1 MTTVQPSKTELRASI
16 RAVRA
21 AIPEPVRREAAI
33 RDAAGALGLTG
44 VVGARG
50 VLAYGAMPEE
60 LDASPLVRRLSQ
72 SGARIAYPRVCGP
85 GELTLHWSDTCEL
98 EPGYCGLL
106 EPPAGSDEASLDEI
120 GLVLVPGVAFDA
132 ECHRLGMG
140 GGFYDRL
147 LAALPPTTLKIALAF
162 DEQIVDAVPCE
173 EHDAMLDAVVTPSRI
188 FRRGKP
194 PTDRP

>member
-1 MTTVQPSKTELRASI
+1 MPVQHAKADLRA
-16 RAVRA
+16 AVRGARA
-21 AIPEPVRREAAI
+21 AIPVPERREAAI

-50 VLAYGAMPEE
+50 VLAYCAMPEE
-60 LDASPLVRRLSQ
+60 LDPSSLVRRLSQ

-85 GELTLHWSDTCEL
+85 GELTLHWGDTCEL

-106 EPPAGSDEASLDEI
+106 EPPAGSEQATLREI

-132 ECHRLGMG
+132 ECNRLGMG

-147 LAALPPTTLKIALAF
+147 LAALPPTTLRIALAF

-188 FRRGKP
+188 FRRGKAP
-194 PTDRP
+194 SDRS

>member
-1 MTTVQPSKTELRASI
+1 MTPVGPSKSELRAL
-16 RAVRA
+16 VRA
-21 AIPEPVRREAAI
+21 ARAAVPGPARREAAI
-33 RDAAGALGLTG
+33 RDAAGAAGLTG

-50 VLAYGAMPEE
+50 VLSYCATPDE
-60 LDASPLVRRLSQ
+60 LDPSPLTRMLSQ

-85 GELTLHWSDTCEL
+85 GALTLHWGDACEL

-106 EPPAGSDEASLDEI
+106 EPPAGSEEAALAEI

-147 LAALPPTTLKIALAF
+147 LAALAPTTLKVGLAF

-173 EHDAMLDAVVTPSRI
+173 AHDVTLDAVVTPRRI
-188 FRRGKP
+188 FRRGRP
-194 PTDRP
+194 ATDRP

>member
-1 MTTVQPSKTELRASI
+1 MEPTKAELRALV
-16 RAVRA
+16 RATRA
-21 AIPEPVRREAAI
+21 AIPLPERRQAAI
-33 RDAAGALGLTG
+33 RDAAGAAGLTG

-50 VLAYGAMPEE
+50 VLSYCATPEE
-60 LDASPLVRRLSQ
+60 LDPSPLTRILSQ

-85 GELTLHWSDTCEL
+85 GELTLHWGDACEL

-106 EPPAGSDEASLDEI
+106 EPPADSEQAALGDI

-147 LAALPPTTLKIALAF
+147 LAALPPTTLKVGLAF
-162 DEQIVDAVPCE
+162 DEQVVGAVPRE
-173 EHDAMLDAVVTPSRI
+173 AHDVMLDAIVTPHRI

-194 PTDRP
+194 AADRP

>member
-1 MTTVQPSKTELRASI
+1 MTPVQPSKEELRARI
-16 RAVRA
+16 RAARA
-21 AIPEPVRREAAI
+21 AISGPVRREAAI
-33 RDAAGALGLTG
+33 RAAASAAGLTG
-44 VVGARG
+44 VIGARG

-60 LDASPLVRRLSQ
+60 LDPSPLVRRLSL

-85 GELTLHWSDTCEL
+85 CELTLHWGDTCEL
-98 EPGYCGLL
+98 QPGYCGLL
-106 EPPAGSDEASLDEI
+106 EPPADADEASLDEI

-147 LAALPPTTLKIALAF
+147 LAALPATTLKVALAF
-162 DEQIVDAVPCE
+162 DEQILDAVPVE
-173 EHDAMLDAVVTPSRI
+173 EHDAVLDAVVTPSRI

-194 PTDRP
+194 VTDRP